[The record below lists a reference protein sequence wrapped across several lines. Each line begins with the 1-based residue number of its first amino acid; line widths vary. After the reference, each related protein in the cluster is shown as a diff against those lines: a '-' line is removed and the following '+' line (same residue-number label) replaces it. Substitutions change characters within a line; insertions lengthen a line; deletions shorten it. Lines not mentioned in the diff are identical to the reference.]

1 MSLAMDH
8 TRILQK
14 ASHAAKLFHNSEV
27 AAFLRVYDVEA
38 SKSYYSLQCTSFTS
52 YLESILKFT
61 PAVSNAL
68 VTVVRKSILVPELK
82 EALARKRISM
92 GQARIIAS
100 VITSENSAKWF
111 NLCACLTFRDLERRV
126 AQESPEIAPVERV
139 KFRAKDQVVVTV
151 TLKDSGYSSLERGQ
165 QLLKQSTQAQVGLA
179 ESVEKVFAYF
189 VEREDPVI
197 RAERKDSEKRT
208 EKDKVMI
215 RDQGSCQHQLSPSH
229 RCNQR
234 YWIDIHHI
242 KPRSEGGTDTA
253 ENLITLCSGHHRMKH
268 ESTFYK
274 KR

>member
-1 MSLAMDH
+1 MTSFMDH
-8 TRILQK
+8 SRILQK

-27 AAFLRVYDVEA
+27 AAFLRVYDVEV
-38 SKSYYSLQCTSFTS
+38 SKSYYSLQCTSFTN

-61 PAVSNAL
+61 PAVSNAF

-82 EALARKRISM
+82 EALARKRISL
-92 GQARIIAS
+92 GQARIIAA
-100 VITSENSAKWF
+100 VLTSENAPKWF
-111 NLCACLTFRDLERRV
+111 NLCTCLSYRELERRV
-126 AQESPEIAPVERV
+126 AQESPEVAPVERV

-151 TLKDSGYSSLERGQ
+151 TLKDAGYSAVERGQ
-165 QLLKQSTQAQVGLA
+165 QLLKQSEQAQVGLG
-179 ESVEKVFAYF
+179 ESVEKVFAYY
-189 VEREDPVI
+189 VEREDPVL
-197 RAERKDSEKRT
+197 RAERKAPDKRNEK
-208 EKDKVMI
+208 EKVMV
-215 RDQGSCQHQLSPSH
+215 RDQGSCQHQLSPSY

-268 ESTFYK
+268 ESTSYK